1 MKTPVAFIIFNRP
14 DTTKRVFDAIR
25 QAKPPKLFV
34 IADRPRADRSGEAE
48 KCAAARAVID
58 CVDWDCEVLT
68 NYSDVNLGCKIRV
81 SSGLDWVFSEV
92 EEAIILE
99 DDCLP
104 HPSFFPFCE
113 EMLNYYRNDTR
124 IMAVCGGNFQF
135 GHNRN
140 NYSYYFSRYVHVWG
154 WATWRRAWQN
164 YDVDMKLWTEV
175 RDSDLLPKSLRSWNK
190 TFQDTY
196 NGLID
201 TWDNQLLF
209 TFWSQNGLTIL
220 PNSNLV
226 SNIGF
231 REDATHTKGD
241 SKLANIPTEAIG
253 FPLKHPRYMMT
264 NIQADEYTQKDQF
277 DSTLLFTI
285 KRRLISIIKL
295 IMKRIYS

>member
-14 DTTKRVFDAIR
+14 DTTKKVFEAIR

-34 IADRPRADRSGEAE
+34 IADGPRSDRPNEAE
-48 KCAAARAVID
+48 KCATARAIIEG
-58 CVDWDCEVLT
+58 VDWECEVLI
-68 NYSDVNLGCKIRV
+68 NYSDVNLGCKLRV
-81 SSGLDWVFSEV
+81 SSGLNWVFSEV

-113 EMLNYYRNDTR
+113 DLLDYYRNDTR
-124 IMAVCGGNFQF
+124 IMAICGGNFQF
-135 GHNRN
+135 GRNCN

-154 WATWRRAWQN
+154 WASWRRAWQN
-164 YDVDMKLWTEV
+164 YDVDMKLWHEV
-175 RDSDLLPKSLRSWNK
+175 RYSDLLPKSLKSWNK
-190 TFQDTY
+190 RFQDTY

-201 TWDNQLLF
+201 TWDNQLFF

-241 SKLANIPTEAIG
+241 SKLANIPTEAID
-253 FPLKHPRYMMT
+253 FPLKHPRYMIP
-264 NIQADEYTQKDQF
+264 NIQADKYTQKDQF
-277 DSTLLFTI
+277 SSTLSVI
-285 KRRLISIIKL
+285 IMRKLISVVKL
-295 IMKRIYS
+295 ILKKRD